1 MKLIL
6 KICAASVLLITAIG
20 PLSTT
25 MLRAATMDPRSVKK
39 PEMTSALLAGKQLYD
54 AKCAECHG
62 VNTVGTNKGP
72 PFLHRVYHPGHHGDG
87 AFFYAV
93 RRGVKQHHWPFG
105 NMPPV
110 PGLTD
115 EQIKSIIRYVRA
127 LQDANGVF

>member
-6 KICAASVLLITAIG
+6 KICDASVLLITAIG

-62 VNTVGTNKGP
+62 VNTVGTNKGRRSCTASTIRGITATAHSSTR
-72 PFLHRVYHPGHHGDG
+72 LG
-87 AFFYAV
+87 A
-93 RRGVKQHHWPFG
+93 G
-105 NMPPV
+105 
-110 PGLTD
+110 
-115 EQIKSIIRYVRA
+115 
-127 LQDANGVF
+127 